1 MTTLQ
6 QVIEQGLQIPYDNI
20 GTSPLTSDQQLCR
33 EIQECLHVNRYY
45 EYIIDGDFG
54 GITQRALREF
64 KQAKSLTGGDI
75 LGPTTAKLLRK
86 EKESSGILP
95 PPFGSGRDNLTRAVI
110 QEGRRHGLILQTQIA
125 YVMATV
131 QHEVAGT
138 YKPIKEFGGASRPY
152 APYFGRG
159 YVQLTWK
166 SNYQKYSNI
175 LNLDLVSNPDR
186 VLDPQIALFILCHGM
201 GNGTFT
207 GKKLGQYVNANKT
220 DFLGARWVV
229 NDEDRKALIAGYANQ
244 WVTRLNSFFF
254 APESVAPDANSP
266 ELTEINEA
274 IFIDENTP
282 MTEEE
287 RLIIE
292 AIISN

>member
-6 QVIEQGLQIPYDNI
+6 QVINQRLEIPYGNL
-20 GTSPLTSDQQLCR
+20 GTSPLTTDQQLCR

-45 EYIIDGDFG
+45 EYNIDGVFG

-64 KQAKSLTGGDI
+64 KQAKGITGGDI
-75 LGPTTAKLLRK
+75 LGKTTAEYLLEEKK
-86 EKESSGILP
+86 ERGLLP
-95 PPFGSGRDNLTRAVI
+95 PPFGAGRDNLTRAVI
-110 QEGRRHGLILQTQIA
+110 REGRKHGLTLQTQIA

-159 YVQLTWK
+159 YVQLTHK
-166 SNYQKYSNI
+166 TNYQKYTDI
-175 LNLDLVSNPDR
+175 LGIDLVSNPDK

-201 GNGTFT
+201 ANGKFT
-207 GKKLGQYVNANKT
+207 GRKLGQYVNVNHT
-220 DFLGARWVV
+220 NFIDARWVV
-229 NDEDRKALIAGYANQ
+229 NDEDRKELIAGYAHQ

-254 APESVAPDANSP
+254 APESLAEDPLVP
-266 ELTEINEA
+266 ELGTVESP
-274 IFIDENTP
+274 FIDEDTP
-282 MTEEE
+282 MLPEE
-287 RLIIE
+287 RLIID
-292 AIISN
+292 AIMSS